1 LAQKNAHTAL
11 KRKLKIFSLLLIA
24 VCSFTLSMVSQSD
37 STGIWTN
44 DAWRESKEGIAYSKI
59 EKKEAENIDLD
70 IDEGWFDLDWNF
82 DWLKSPY
89 TKFIVIAIVII
100 LLAAALVYFLSAN
113 VKGDKTVKTDLEF
126 DLLQMEEA
134 VLESDFD
141 RFLRLAL
148 ESNDYRVAVRI
159 LFLRLLQKLHES
171 EWIVWKKNKTNQDFL
186 NEVRSKENYIQF
198 RDLTLAF
205 EIVWYGDQKITKEQF
220 DHLQNLFD
228 LFQNKIK

>member
-1 LAQKNAHTAL
+1 M
-11 KRKLKIFSLLLIA
+11 
-24 VCSFTLSMVSQSD
+24 CSFTPSLLSQSD

-44 DAWRESKEGIAYSKI
+44 EAWRESKEGIAYSKI
-59 EKKEAENIDLD
+59 EKKEVEDLDID

-82 DWLKSPY
+82 DWLQSPY
-89 TKFIVIAIVII
+89 TKFIIIAVVII

-113 VKGDKTVKTDLEF
+113 VKGDKSVKTDLEF
-126 DLLQMEEA
+126 DLLHMEEA

-148 ESNDYRVAVRI
+148 EGNDYRVAVRI

-171 EWIVWKKNKTNQDFL
+171 EWIIWKKNKTNQDFL
-186 NEVRSKENYIQF
+186 NEVRNRENYIQF

-220 DHLQNLFD
+220 DQLEYLFNS
-228 LFQNKIK
+228 FQNNLK

>member
-1 LAQKNAHTAL
+1 M
-11 KRKLKIFSLLLIA
+11 KRKLKIFSLLLIGM
-24 VCSFTLSMVSQSD
+24 CSFTLSLLSQSD

-44 DAWRESKEGIAYSKI
+44 EAWRESKEGIAYSKI
-59 EKKEAENIDLD
+59 EKKEVEDLDID

-89 TKFIVIAIVII
+89 TKFIIIAIVII

-113 VKGDKTVKTDLEF
+113 VKGDKSVKTDLEF

-148 ESNDYRVAVRI
+148 EGNDYRVAVRI

-171 EWIVWKKNKTNQDFL
+171 EWIIWKKNKTNQDFL
-186 NEVRSKENYIQF
+186 NEVRNRENYIQF

-220 DHLQNLFD
+220 DQLEYLFNS
-228 LFQNKIK
+228 FQNNLK

>member
-1 LAQKNAHTAL
+1 L
-11 KRKLKIFSLLLIA
+11 KRKLKIFSLLLIW
-24 VCSFTLSMVSQSD
+24 VCLTITPLFSQPD
-37 STGIWTN
+37 STGLWTN
-44 DAWRESKEGIAYSKI
+44 EAWRESKDGIAYSKI
-59 EKKEAENIDLD
+59 ETKEVDNVDLD

-82 DWLKSPY
+82 SWLKSPY

-100 LLAAALVYFLSAN
+100 LLSAALVYFLSGN
-113 VKGDKTVKTDLEF
+113 IKGDKTVKTDLEF

-148 ESNDYRVAVRI
+148 ESNDYRIAVRI
-159 LFLRLLQKLHES
+159 LFLRLLQRLHEA

-186 NEVRSKENYIQF
+186 NEVRGRENYVQF

-205 EIVWYGDQKITKEQF
+205 EIVWYGDQKITKQQF
-220 DHLQNLFD
+220 DQLQNLFD
-228 LFQNKIK
+228 SFQNNIK

>member
-1 LAQKNAHTAL
+1 
-11 KRKLKIFSLLLIA
+11 
-24 VCSFTLSMVSQSD
+24 MVSQSD

>member
-1 LAQKNAHTAL
+1 M
-11 KRKLKIFSLLLIA
+11 F
-24 VCSFTLSMVSQSD
+24 SQSD

-44 DAWRESKEGIAYSKI
+44 QAWRESKEGIAYSKV
-59 EKKEAENIDLD
+59 EKKEVENIDLD
-70 IDEGWFDLDWNF
+70 IEEGWFDLDWNF
-82 DWLKSPY
+82 NWLKTPY
-89 TKFIVIAIVII
+89 TKFFIIAIVII

-148 ESNDYRVAVRI
+148 ESNDYRIAMRI
-159 LFLRLLQKLHES
+159 LFLRLLQKLHEA

-186 NEVRSKENYIQF
+186 NEVRGRENYVQF

-205 EIVWYGDQKITKEQF
+205 EIVWYGDQKITKQQF
-220 DHLQNLFD
+220 DQLQNLFD
-228 LFQNKIK
+228 SFQNKII